1 MCLLFCLLCSFSLKQ
16 STRLAKIG
24 FIWHILSKRLI
35 SQVCMEFGQYA
46 PALNTL
52 IINRRSG
59 FILRTTYHLHPFNF
73 ISIVISVTAFHEG
86 CDASSYLADQVC

>member
-1 MCLLFCLLCSFSLKQ
+1 
-16 STRLAKIG
+16 
-24 FIWHILSKRLI
+24 
-35 SQVCMEFGQYA
+35 MEFGQYA